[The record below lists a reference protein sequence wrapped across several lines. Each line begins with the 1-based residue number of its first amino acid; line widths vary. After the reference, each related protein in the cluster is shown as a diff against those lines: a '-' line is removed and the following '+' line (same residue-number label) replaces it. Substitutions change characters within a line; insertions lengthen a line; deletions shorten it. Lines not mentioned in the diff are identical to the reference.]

1 MIMGKLPYAVQFF
14 CCTGWNQNIGTMQ
27 EAAKLFTCQDVF
39 SVGGIQGETGIPGLK
54 IDFNNG
60 IRLQVPAGNWH
71 VIIGD
76 NDSGMI
82 FYDQDVSEVLIVS
95 MEKYYVHW
103 QVEVL
108 RDGNPVFAHIF
119 DPTGQKI
126 CLNFNSKL
134 LGDMQSFLSYVPFVR
149 DHWQAEVYCII
160 DEAMKGIMQRLLP
173 DIRLSEKPEEDTYV
187 TYYFNASI
195 DFPGWMPMDGR
206 IVSMVHT
213 GRIILGLPSLPPKLH
228 WIPGPRTIE
237 EPYVCIGV
245 QGSSVEKGWLYPG
258 GWEEVTSYLKER
270 GYRVLCIDRDK
281 RLQEGRF
288 VLEMPKGAEDFTG
301 NRSLLERADM
311 LHHAEFFIG
320 LSSGLSWLA
329 WTADCPVIMISGFT
343 AYWYEFFTPY
353 RVYNRLAC
361 NGCYN
366 DVRGNWKQNPC
377 SRQAKGTDN
386 EMQCSTRITP
396 RMVIE
401 AVDRLIADKREGN
414 LPGYA

>member
-1 MIMGKLPYAVQFF
+1 MRTFPYEVQFF
-14 CCTGWNQNIGTMQ
+14 CCTNWNQSVEKLQ
-27 EAAKLFTCQDVF
+27 EAAQFFTAQDAL

-76 NDSGMI
+76 NDSGMS
-82 FYDQDVSEVLIVS
+82 FYDQDVSEALIIS

-103 QVEVL
+103 QIEVFL
-108 RDGNPVFAHIF
+108 DGELVFAHIF
-119 DPTGQKI
+119 NPVGQKI
-126 CLNFNSKL
+126 RLNFNSKF
-134 LGDMQSFLSYVPFVR
+134 LGDMLSFLSYVPFVR
-149 DHWQAEVYCII
+149 DKWEADVYCMI
-160 DEAMKGIMQRLLP
+160 DDSMKGVFQRLLP
-173 DIRLSEKPEEDTYV
+173 EIRLREEAEENTYA
-187 TYYFNASI
+187 TFYFNASI

-206 IVSMVHT
+206 MVSMVHT
-213 GRIILGLPSLPPKLH
+213 GRIILGLPELPPKLR
-228 WIPGPRTIE
+228 WNPGPRTIE

-245 QGSSVEKGWLYPG
+245 QGSSVEKGWLYPD
-258 GWEEVTSYLKER
+258 GWEELTAYLKEK

-301 NRSLLERADM
+301 NRSLVERMDM
-311 LHHAEFFIG
+311 LHYADFFVG

-329 WTADCPVIMISGFT
+329 WTADCPVVMIAGFT

-366 DVRGNWKQNPC
+366 DVRLYWKNNPC
-377 SRQAKGTDN
+377 ARQEKGSEN

-396 RMVIE
+396 RMVME
-401 AVDRLIADKREGN
+401 AVDRLIADKREGK
-414 LPGYA
+414 LPAYA